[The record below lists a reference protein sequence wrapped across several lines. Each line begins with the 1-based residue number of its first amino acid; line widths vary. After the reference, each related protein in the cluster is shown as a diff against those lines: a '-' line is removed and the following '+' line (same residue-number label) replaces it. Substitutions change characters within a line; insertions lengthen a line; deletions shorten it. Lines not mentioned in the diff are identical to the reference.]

1 MARFFNV
8 PSLTSLFICGSLS
21 VISTHV
27 LAATVSVSDNLIIS
41 AINDKSVDNGFI
53 SKKSTFELNQGEHA
67 LVIRYKDF
75 FEDLDFGGE
84 IRVESQ
90 DFIVKFSI
98 TDQEQVELKTIK
110 IKNLAAAKSFVKSPK
125 LRLQDEHNN
134 QLNLTLENLDEYKLA
149 KQVDMAVN
157 ALASTKTIKTINS
170 ALAASSVITEKVS
183 NTSIQV
189 NSLSMLKYW
198 WHNASTDE
206 KQRFKQFTNAK

>member
-8 PSLTSLFICGSLS
+8 PLLTSLFICGSLS
-21 VISTHV
+21 AISTHV

-41 AINDKSVDNGFI
+41 AVNDKSVDNGYLV
-53 SKKSTFELNQGEHA
+53 KKSTFELNQGDHA
-67 LVIRYKDF
+67 LVIRYNDV
-75 FEDLDFGGE
+75 FEDLDFGSE
-84 IRVESQ
+84 IRVQSQ

-134 QLNLTLENLDEYKLA
+134 LLNLTLENLSEYKLA

-157 ALASTKTIKTINS
+157 AIASTKTFQTINS
-170 ALAASSVITEKVS
+170 ALAASSVMTEKAA

-198 WHNASTDE
+198 WQNASADE
-206 KQRFKQFTNAK
+206 KQRFKQFTNTK